1 METTYTAQ
9 RIADTDN
16 GWLITHNETGKQDI
30 VFCSLTANTAEDAV
44 AVLEEASAP
53 PAEESN

>member
-1 METTYTAQ
+1 MEATYTAQ
-9 RIADTDN
+9 RIADTEN

-44 AVLEEASAP
+44 AVLEEANA
-53 PAEESN
+53 PAEEPS